1 MHNPHLRDRMH
12 RSRLT
17 IFGAALLGL
26 ALVVSACSSS
36 GGTSGSSARATTLI
50 IGTPMQSEGPWDPA
64 LAFEDIYR
72 MVFKASYDTLITY
85 KGDNYSQLVPDAAES
100 WSASPDGTTYTFKL
114 NPKITFNSGDKMT
127 SADVKFSLLRLKYI
141 QGAPSAF
148 VSEVKSIDA
157 PDPETVVIHLTAPDY
172 NFLLNLVDEN
182 VVIYDSKVAEKH
194 GANDNPDANK
204 TDTAESYLNH
214 HSVGSGPYQ
223 IEQYVP
229 EQKLVLDL
237 NPHYWRKAPYFKSIV
252 FTNVA
257 TSQEQIAAV
266 QRGDIDM
273 TRELSPTDIASVKN
287 DKNLQITGSPSVI
300 YYLFGMTRNCSIDPA
315 VCKPQVQ
322 EAIHDA
328 IDYNAVE
335 SLAKGMPAWYG
346 VIPPYIPGGVQ
357 QSNAP
362 EQNLAKAKQL
372 LAAAG
377 YPHGFKTTI
386 CTSTATSTQPSMLD
400 DAQLIQGDLQKIG
413 ITVSIDARENSA
425 FLTQFRDD
433 QCHLIQTIEGPE
445 VPDPSFIQVFLP
457 NGLYG
462 LRVDWKTGN
471 LGSDGA
477 QYVQEEKTAL
487 GTSNPTQARALWH
500 QIAVQMQ
507 VESPWIP
514 ETTVQYQVA
523 AASNIVGVG
532 HGDNQEFIFD
542 PYTLSRK

>member
-1 MHNPHLRDRMH
+1 MH
-12 RSRLT
+12 RSLLP
-17 IFGAALLGL
+17 ICGVALLGG
-26 ALVVSACSSS
+26 AVVLSAC
-36 GGTSGSSARATTLI
+36 GSTNAASVSRARTLI

-72 MVFKASYDTLITY
+72 MVFKSTYDQLVTY
-85 KGDNYSQLVPDAAES
+85 KGDDYSKIVPDAAES
-100 WSASPDGTTYTFKL
+100 WSASPDGMTYTFKL
-114 NPKITFNSGDKMT
+114 NPKITFNSGNKMT
-127 SADVKFSLLRLKYI
+127 SADVKFSLLRLKYVG
-141 QGAPSAF
+141 GAPSAF
-148 VSEVKSIDA
+148 VSEIKSVDT
-157 PDPETVVIHLTAPDY
+157 PNPETVVIHLTARDY
-172 NFLLNLVDEN
+172 NFLLNLVESN
-182 VVIYDSKVAEKH
+182 VVIYDSKVLKEH
-194 GANDNPDANK
+194 GGNDNPNANK

-214 HSVGSGPYQ
+214 NSVGSGPYQ

-237 NPHYWRKAPYFKSIV
+237 NPHYWRKEPYFKSVV
-252 FTNVA
+252 FQNVSS
-257 TSQEQIAAV
+257 SQAQIAAL

-273 TRELSPTDIASVKN
+273 TRELSPTDIASIKS

-300 YYLFGMTRNCSIDPA
+300 YFLFGMTRNCSLNSA

-322 EAIHDA
+322 QAIHDA

-335 SLAKGMPAWYG
+335 SLAKGLPQWYG

-357 QSNAP
+357 NSNAP
-362 EQNLAKAKQL
+362 QQNLAKAKQL

-377 YPHGFKTTI
+377 YPHGFNVTL
-386 CTSTATSTQPSMLD
+386 CTSTATTTQPSMLD

-413 ITVSIDARENSA
+413 IKVSIDARENSA

-433 QCHLIQTIEGPE
+433 QCQLIQTIEGPE
-445 VPDPSFIQVFLP
+445 VPDPSMIQVFLP

-471 LGSDGA
+471 LGTDGA
-477 QYVQEEKTAL
+477 KLVQEETAAL
-487 GTSNPTQARALWH
+487 GMSNTAQAAALWH
-500 QIAVQMQ
+500 EIALQMQ

-523 AASNIVGVG
+523 ASSSLVGVS